1 MPTVAQPTT
10 SPKPTESGG
19 DSVMVYQL
27 RVVINGVSPLIWRR
41 LLVPAQSTI
50 AQLHTILQAAFGWD
64 AEHLHRF
71 VVHGTEYGIYQVGGP
86 WFRDD
91 ARTVHLGELG
101 LRVGEKFSYE
111 YNFFASWQLDLRV
124 EQIRS
129 AEPGRVYPHCTGGR
143 RAGPPEGWGGPG
155 EFLERTQPYLVFEAM
170 LRAAEI
176 VGQLLD
182 ADEDDE
188 LANVIGAAD
197 RDELASLLPLLG
209 LEQFDRRAC
218 NKALVATSAAAS
230 ATERS
235 QR

>member
-19 DSVMVYQL
+19 DSAMVYQL

-41 LLVPAQSTI
+41 LLVSGQTTI
-50 AQLHTILQAAFGWD
+50 ARLHTIPRTAFGWG

-71 VVHGTEYGIYQVGGP
+71 VIHGTEYGIYQFGRP

-91 ARTVHLGELG
+91 ARTVRLGELG

-111 YNFFASWQLDLRV
+111 DNFFASWQLDPRV

-129 AEPGRVYPHCTGGR
+129 ARPRRVYPRCTGGR
-143 RAGPPEGWGGPG
+143 RAGPPEGWGGPWV
-155 EFLERTQPYLVFEAM
+155 FLQRTQPYLVFEAM
-170 LRAAEI
+170 PRAAEI

-182 ADEDDE
+182 TDDDDE
-188 LANVIGAAD
+188 LATVIGAAE

-209 LEQFDRRAC
+209 LEQCDRRAC
-218 NKALVATSAAAS
+218 AKALVATSAAAS